1 MIGTSRIMAS
11 SSSSQQIIKIDP
23 DGDLIL
29 RIGSR
34 LGVGGYQ
41 ESDHEATET
50 DSEVSEAFNHES
62 ALKASSS
69 AGGHKRKH
77 SANSIA
83 SGEAA
88 TERVATYNTE
98 EDVDPEKTAVLIR
111 VASKILTLCSPVFK
125 AMLNGSFREAQLAL
139 SRETPPILDLPEDSP
154 ATMELLLRILHHD
167 PTVRRERDDVDI
179 CALALACDK
188 YSCTAAIRLWFQ
200 AFVSDKKDNC
210 DNHEFVQLIGASYL
224 LDDAFSFLMT
234 TQMVTE
240 CWPPGTVEELY
251 ASLKAFGAA
260 LDDSV
265 VKELCDGLK
274 SSFHLSFRIL
284 KTTCLGLITD
294 LFRADDRELSN
305 RGGSYI
311 VPTDGEGE
319 DVVVRQTCAGQAQQM
334 ASFVSALISYGL

>member
-1 MIGTSRIMAS
+1 
-11 SSSSQQIIKIDP
+11 
-23 DGDLIL
+23 
-29 RIGSR
+29 
-34 LGVGGYQ
+34 
-41 ESDHEATET
+41 
-50 DSEVSEAFNHES
+50 
-62 ALKASSS
+62 
-69 AGGHKRKH
+69 
-77 SANSIA
+77 
-83 SGEAA
+83 
-88 TERVATYNTE
+88 
-98 EDVDPEKTAVLIR
+98 
-111 VASKILTLCSPVFK
+111 
-125 AMLNGSFREAQLAL
+125 MLNGSFREAQLAL

-265 VKELCDGLK
+265 VKELCGKWYCPTVNVHINSQLTIIDHFLLRR
-274 SSFHLSFRIL
+274 SEIVLSFKFQDSQNHLPRTHHRPVPSRRSRTEQQRRL
-284 KTTCLGLITD
+284 LHC
-294 LFRADDRELSN
+294 SN
-305 RGGSYI
+305 RW
-311 VPTDGEGE
+311 
-319 DVVVRQTCAGQAQQM
+319 
-334 ASFVSALISYGL
+334 